1 MRLSW
6 WLGIGLGI
14 GVVGLHAVLRVL
26 THRFALRASERRSFL
41 LLELGGLIVRMALAF
56 GAAVLIFLFAPVH
69 EGAFAGT
76 VVILLVL
83 SMIGETSLV
92 FRQMDR
98 GTLDP

>member
-1 MRLSW
+1 M
-6 WLGIGLGI
+6 
-14 GVVGLHAVLRVL
+14 GLHTALRAF
-26 THRFALRASERRSFL
+26 THRLALRASERRSFL
-41 LLELGGLIVRMALAF
+41 LLELGGLTVRMALAF
-56 GAAVLIFLFAPVH
+56 GAAVLIFLFTPVH
-69 EGAFAGT
+69 EGAFAST

>member
-1 MRLSW
+1 M
-6 WLGIGLGI
+6 
-14 GVVGLHAVLRVL
+14 GLHVVLRVL
-26 THRFALRASERRSFL
+26 THRFALRASGRRLFL
-41 LLELGGLIVRMALAF
+41 LLELGGLVVRMALAF
-56 GAAVLIFLFAPVH
+56 VATVFILSLAPVH
-69 EGAFAGT
+69 EGVFVGT